1 MENVKKRDLTPNS
14 TFSDMTVSGLL
25 SALASPDPT
34 PGGGTAA
41 AIAGAMGTSLL
52 VMVTGLAKSKSNT
65 ADEKAA
71 LAGARAEL
79 EPIAARLTQL
89 ADADTEAFNAVM
101 AAYRL
106 PKGADEEKVTRTAA
120 IQAAL
125 RAATVVPLDTLRA
138 CAVAIDTGRV
148 VAAHGNRSASSDVG
162 VAIGLL
168 TAAAD
173 GAAANVRINLTGL
186 KDEGFKTGAEAETT
200 RLLSGAAAAAGDAM
214 RAVAN

>member
-1 MENVKKRDLTPNS
+1 MDTTITPDLTPRA
-14 TFSDMTVSGLL
+14 TFANMTVAGLL

-65 ADEKAA
+65 DEEKAA
-71 LAGARAEL
+71 LAGARAAL
-79 EPIAARLTQL
+79 EPISAQLTAL

-106 PKGADEEKVTRTAA
+106 AKASDDEKAARSRA
-120 IQAAL
+120 IQEAL
-125 RAATVVPLDTLRA
+125 RLATVVPLYTLRA
-138 CAVAIDTGRV
+138 CSAAIGHSRT
-148 VAAHGNRSASSDVG
+148 VAANGNRSASSDVG

-168 TAAAD
+168 SAAAE
-173 GAAANVRINLTGL
+173 GAAANVRINLASL
-186 KDEGFKTGAEAETT
+186 KDEGFKAASDAETT
-200 RLLSGAAAAAGDAM
+200 RLLTAAAAAAGDAM
-214 RAVAN
+214 RAAAS